1 MKNIFEKRDY
11 HFDFIKYRKWGY
23 ALATLMLLVSFVSF
37 AVRGLNYGI
46 DFEGGLL
53 VEVQS
58 ENPIDIAKVRNELS
72 FLKDLSIQSIG
83 TDGNNLLIQALG
95 AEDGTTGNQAVN
107 RIKETLGPDYSYNRT
122 EVIGPRIGEELKTK
136 SFWASV
142 LALLAISVYIWFRFE
157 WPFAIGCLLALAHD
171 LIVTVGL
178 FSLLGLDF
186 DMIVVAGLL
195 SLAGYDCN
203 DTVVTY
209 DRIRECLRKFKKLST
224 DEILNLGINET
235 LSRTILT
242 GLSTLLVTLILLFFG
257 GETLYGFS
265 VAMTV
270 GVILGTFSSIF
281 IAVPILRYFNIR
293 NLGDK
298 GTATGPYAEAAK
310 YELEAKKEPLP
321 PYSKCGGHCPR

>member
-11 HFDFIKYRKWGY
+11 NFNVLKYRKWGY
-23 ALATLMLLVSFVSF
+23 GFAILLLVMSFISF

-46 DFEGGLL
+46 DFQGGVL
-53 VEVQS
+53 VELQS
-58 ENPIDIAKVRNELS
+58 EQPIDISKVRSDLS

-83 TDGNNLLIQALG
+83 TEGNNLLIQTLG
-95 AEDGTTGNQAVN
+95 SEEKTTGNQIVN
-107 RIKETLGPDYSYNRT
+107 HIKETLGPGYNYARV
-122 EVIGPRIGEELKTK
+122 EVIGPRIGDELKNK

-142 LALLAISVYIWFRFE
+142 LALLAIAIYIWFRFE
-157 WPFAIGCLLALAHD
+157 WPFAIGCLLSLANN
-171 LIVTVGL
+171 LIATVGL
-178 FSLLGLDF
+178 FSILGLDF

-195 SLAGYDCN
+195 SLAGYACN

-209 DRIRECLRKFKKLST
+209 DRIRECLKKYKKVST
-224 DEILNLGINET
+224 DEILNMGINQT

-242 GLSTLLVTLILLFFG
+242 GLTTVMVAIILLFFG

-265 VAMTV
+265 VAMAFGIV
-270 GVILGTFSSIF
+270 YGTYSSIF

-298 GTATGPYAEAAK
+298 TPTGPYAEAAK
-310 YELEAKKEPLP
+310 YEMEAKKAPLP

>member
-1 MKNIFEKRDY
+1 MKNLFKKRDY
-11 HFDFIKYRKWGY
+11 NFDFMKYRKWGY
-23 ALATLMLLVSFVSF
+23 ALAVLMLLASFVSF
-37 AVRGLNYGI
+37 GVRGLNYGI

-58 ENPIDIAKVRNELS
+58 TNQIDIAKVRSDLS

-83 TDGNNLLIQALG
+83 TEGNTLLIQALG
-95 AEDGTTGNQAVN
+95 TEDGMTGNQAVD
-107 RIKETLGPDYSYNRT
+107 RIKQTLGSDYSYNRV
-122 EVIGPRIGEELKTK
+122 EVIGPRIGEELKNK

-142 LALLAISVYIWFRFE
+142 LALLAISIYIWFRFE

-178 FSLLGLDF
+178 FSILGLDF

-209 DRIRECLRKFKKLST
+209 DRIRECIRKYKKLST
-224 DEILNLGINET
+224 DEILNMGINET

-257 GETLYGFS
+257 GQTLYGFS
-265 VAMTV
+265 VAMTA
-270 GVILGTFSSIF
+270 GVVLGTFSSIF
-281 IAVPILRYFNIR
+281 ISAPVLRYFNIR
-293 NLGDK
+293 VLGDK
-298 GTATGPYAEAAK
+298 GVATGPYAEAAK
-310 YELEAKKEPLP
+310 YEMEAKKAPLP
-321 PYSKCGGHCPR
+321 PYSKCGGNCR

>member
-23 ALATLMLLVSFVSF
+23 AVAMIMLLASFISF
-37 AVRGLNYGI
+37 GMRGLNYGI
-46 DFEGGLL
+46 DFDGGLL

-58 ENPIDIAKVRNELS
+58 TQPVDIAKVRSDLS

-83 TDGNNLLIQALG
+83 TDGNSLLIQALG
-95 AEDGTTGNQAVN
+95 TKDGATGNQAVD
-107 RIKETLGPDYSYNRT
+107 RIKTTLGADYSYNRI
-122 EVIGPRIGEELKTK
+122 EVIGPRIGDELKTK

-142 LALLAISVYIWFRFE
+142 LALLAISIYIWFRFE

-178 FSLLGLDF
+178 FSILGLDF

-209 DRIRECLRKFKKLST
+209 DRIRECLKKYKKMST
-224 DEILNLGINET
+224 DEILNKGVNET

-242 GLSTLLVTLILLFFG
+242 SLSTLLVTLILLFFG
-257 GETLYGFS
+257 GQTLYGFS
-265 VAMTV
+265 VAMTA
-270 GVILGTFSSIF
+270 GVVLGTFSSIF
-281 IAVPILRYFNIR
+281 ISVPILRYFNIR
-293 NLGDK
+293 NLGEK
-298 GTATGPYAEAAK
+298 GVATGPYAEAAK
-310 YELEAKKEPLP
+310 YEMEAKKQPLP
-321 PYSKCGGHCPR
+321 PYRKCGGNCR